1 MCVMPSGG
9 EIPHMVEWYSQVN
22 KLLGQC
28 KISKAD
34 LVTIVATSNT
44 KLRYAALTV
53 MTCHLLIIYK
63 HLLNNIYIYNY
74 MSRNA
79 LCRRPCRSGSEEMLE
94 KLDKAGVPVLVF
106 SAGMGDIIVHVLD
119 KFGVNLD
126 NIKIVS
132 NFFKFDEE
140 VRQSLSKHLLLLLI
154 RSAEFE

>member
-1 MCVMPSGG
+1 
-9 EIPHMVEWYSQVN
+9 
-22 KLLGQC
+22 
-28 KISKAD
+28 
-34 LVTIVATSNT
+34 
-44 KLRYAALTV
+44 
-53 MTCHLLIIYK
+53 
-63 HLLNNIYIYNY
+63 